1 MTGGLGRSVL
11 AVRAGGSMQKMMQQ
25 LIEDRWEMERGTLM
39 FSGDRLDLAL
49 TPGALFEGT
58 FTVFGSGNEGAYG
71 YVTST
76 DRRMEC
82 LVSEFNGS
90 EETIGYRF
98 HGEYLEA
105 GDVVNGA
112 FRFVSNL
119 GEYELPYTI
128 RVEEVPAEISDLNHF
143 AALARNDW
151 EEALRLFYSRDFTRL
166 LKGNDRKYTENYRGL
181 SARPGNQHNME
192 EFLIACGKKQRNVYR
207 VREEELSVANPT
219 EMLELSV
226 TVCKDGWGYTRLKVS
241 TEGEFV
247 FTEKEVITDDDF
259 LGNQCT
265 IPVYIDNSVL
275 HRGRNFGCVKIS
287 CAGCML
293 EVPVKVMM
301 GVSQGSYQ
309 SQRILKE
316 QLIIDIMDCYQ
327 QYRLKLI
334 AGTTWLDRTA
344 GLVERL
350 VAMNDKD
357 VVSRLFQAQ
366 VLIMQ
371 ERNHEAGWVLTHV
384 MELMERQKEAEPA
397 SMAYYLYL
405 TTMVNR
411 DSEYV
416 RRATAQ
422 IEDIYRKNRGSWKVA
437 WLLLFLTPQLRRDP
451 AARWT
456 FLEKQFCSGCT
467 SPIWYL
473 ESMLTLTENPALL
486 RRLGEYE
493 IQVLHYGAR
502 KGVLSAELKEQ
513 FLYLAG
519 RFREFSP
526 VLLRL
531 LILCYEK
538 ETDERVLQEIC
549 AQLIKGGRTDK
560 EAFDWYELGVEKELR
575 ITRLYEYYMMSMDL
589 SAECPISRKA
599 LMYFAWQSSLDYEHT
614 AYLYSY
620 VLKHRQEYAELQQ
633 QYRERMERFV
643 ADQILK
649 EHINKD
655 LAYLYQELLSPS
667 MLSGQLARSLSKL
680 LFVHR
685 ISIRGGQET
694 GNLSGVVVY
703 RPDLD
708 KVWRYPV
715 TNGCAWAALYSDKD
729 TVLLEDTEGN
739 RYVTGISWSK
749 EKLINPVPFLDA
761 ISMYLSADKQSD
773 VEFDK
778 YLWDRSRKQS
788 ELSADV
794 VARGRRLLLSG
805 EVSDFVKGRT
815 QMRLLHHYRN
825 CGDTRGLDAYLE
837 EISWEVLDASS
848 RREVLRSLVLRERM
862 PKAYEWLGRFGPD
875 EVDCGTLVRL
885 CAWFVRQEQTA
896 EDPVLTEAAMYA
908 FRKGKYDGDVLR
920 YLAAFYQ
927 GLLPELEDIR
937 KASLSY
943 GVDTWELCERM
954 LVQMIFTRVLPPE
967 RTEVFRSYLGRDAKE
982 QVISAFLAGCASE
995 YLVKGEHQDGLIF
1008 REIGRMHREGQGVRD
1023 VEKLAYLKYFAE
1035 EEKNQEHA
1043 QNGVQDQP
1051 GEVRSEEIMQE
1062 FMRDLTANGIRL
1074 NFFRKIAC
1082 CEKLW
1087 RTFDDKTIV
1096 EYQAASGS
1104 KVTMHYVITRADG
1117 TEDKPCVE
1125 EMAAAPG
1132 GIFFKEFVLFFGES
1146 VQYYFTVEQERQKEI
1161 TQSFLLQKEERDESS
1176 TGRFHMINEILKN
1189 GSLEDYESMDD
1200 GLEDMYHKA
1209 YLSNRLFTMR

>member
-1 MTGGLGRSVL
+1 
-11 AVRAGGSMQKMMQQ
+11 MMQH
-25 LIEDRWEMERGTLM
+25 LIEDRWERERGTLM
-39 FSGDRLDLAL
+39 FSSDRIDLAL

-58 FTVFGSGNEGAYG
+58 FTVFGSGSEGAYG
-71 YVTST
+71 YIISA

-82 LVSEFNGS
+82 LTSEFNGS

-98 HGEYLEA
+98 HGEYLED

-112 FRFVSNL
+112 FRFISNL

-128 RVEEVPAEISDLNHF
+128 RMEEAPAEVSDLNHF

-166 LKGNDRKYTENYRGL
+166 LKGNDRKYTESYRGL

-192 EFLIACGKKQRNVYR
+192 EFLIACGKKQKITYS
-207 VREEELSVANPT
+207 VREEELSVANPS

-265 IPVYIDNSVL
+265 IPVYIDNSML

-301 GVSQGSYQ
+301 GVSQGAYQ
-309 SQRILKE
+309 SARLLRE
-316 QLIIDIMDCYQ
+316 QLIIEIMDCYQ

-357 VVSRLFQAQ
+357 VAARLFQAQ

-371 ERNHEAGWVLTHV
+371 ERSHEASWVLTHV
-384 MELMERQKEAEPA
+384 MELMERQKEVEPA

-422 IEDIYRKNRGSWKVA
+422 VEDIYRKNRGSWKVA

-456 FLEKQFCSGCT
+456 FLEKQFHSGCT

-473 ESMLTLTENPALL
+473 ESLLTLMGNPALL
-486 RRLGEYE
+486 RKLGEYE

-538 ETDERVLQEIC
+538 EADERVLQEIC

-560 EAFDWYELGVEKELR
+560 EAFGWYELGVEKELR

-589 SAECPISRKA
+589 STECSISRKA

-620 VLKHRQEYAELQQ
+620 VLKHRQEYAELMQ
-633 QYRERMERFV
+633 QYSERMERFV

-655 LAYLYQELLSPS
+655 LAYLYQELLSPA
-667 MLSGQLARSLSKL
+667 MLSGQLARCLSKL

-685 ISIRGGQET
+685 VSIKGGQEI

-715 TNGCAWAALYSDKD
+715 TNSCAWVALYSDKD

-739 RYVTGISWSK
+739 RYVTGMSWSK

-761 ISMYLSADKQSD
+761 ISMYISAGKQSD

-794 VARGRRLLLSG
+794 VARGRRLLLSL

-815 QMRLLHHYRN
+815 QMRLLHYYRN
-825 CGDTRGLDAYLE
+825 CGDARGLDAYLE

-862 PKAYEWLGRFGPD
+862 QKAYEWLGRFGP
-875 EVDCGTLVRL
+875 EGVEPGTLVRL
-885 CAWFVRQEQTA
+885 CAWFFRQTQNA
-896 EDPVLTEAAMYA
+896 EDAVLTEAAIYA
-908 FRKGKYDGDVLR
+908 FRKGKYDGDVLG
-920 YLAAFYQ
+920 YLAVFYQ
-927 GLLPELEDIR
+927 GLLSELEEIR
-937 KASLSY
+937 KAALSY
-943 GVDTWELCERM
+943 KVDTYELCERM
-954 LVQMIFTRVLPPE
+954 LVQMMFTGVLTGE
-967 RTEVFRSYLGRDAKE
+967 RMEVFRSYLGQDAKH
-982 QVISAFLAGCASE
+982 QVVSAFLAGCASD
-995 YLVKGEHQDGLIF
+995 YLLKGDKQDALIF
-1008 REIGRMHREGQGVRD
+1008 REIGRMYRQGEKVRS
-1023 VEKLAYLKYFAE
+1023 VEMLAYLKYFAE
-1035 EEKNQEHA
+1035 EGQRQGQGRQLRQVQLQE
-1043 QNGVQDQP
+1043 QEQRQYQ
-1051 GEVRSEEIMQE
+1051 EMYEEEILQE
-1062 FMRDLTANGIRL
+1062 FMQELMSSGIRL
-1074 NFFRKIAC
+1074 NFYRKIAC
-1082 CEKLW
+1082 CESLW

-1096 EYQAASGS
+1096 EFQAVPGS
-1104 KVTMHYVITRADG
+1104 KVTMHYVITQADG
-1117 TEDKPCVE
+1117 TEDKPRVE

-1146 VQYYFTVEQERQKEI
+1146 VQYYFTKEQERQKEV
-1161 TQSFLLQKEERDESS
+1161 TQSFLLQKEERDGRN
-1176 TGRFHMINEILKN
+1176 TGRFHVINEILKN
-1189 GSLEDYESMDD
+1189 GSLDDYESMDD
-1200 GLEDMYHKA
+1200 GLEDMYHKD

>member
-1 MTGGLGRSVL
+1 
-11 AVRAGGSMQKMMQQ
+11 MQKMMQQ
-25 LIEDRWEMERGTLM
+25 FIEDRWEGARGTLM
-39 FSGDRLDLAL
+39 FSSDRIDLAL
-49 TPGALFEGT
+49 APGALFEGT
-58 FTVFGSGNEGAYG
+58 FTVWGNGGEGAYG
-71 YVTST
+71 YITST

-82 LVSEFNGS
+82 LVSQFNGS

-98 HGEYLEA
+98 HGEYLED

-119 GEYELPYTI
+119 GEYELPYSI
-128 RVEEVPAEISDLNHF
+128 RLEEPPIEVVVAGTQAGDPAAKETTEKLLHLNHF
-143 AALARNDW
+143 AGLARSDW
-151 EEALRLFYSRDFTRL
+151 EEALRLFYSRDFVKL
-166 LKGNDRKYTENYRGL
+166 LVGNDRKYTEIYRGL

-192 EFLIACGKKQRNVYR
+192 EFLIACGKKQRIAYS
-207 VREEELSVANPT
+207 VREEELEVANPA

-226 TVCKDGWGYTRLKVS
+226 TVCKDGWGYTKLKVS

-259 LGNQCT
+259 LGNQCM
-265 IPVYIDNSVL
+265 IPVYIDNRLL
-275 HRGRNFGCVKIS
+275 HRGRNFGVVKIS

-293 EVPVKVMM
+293 EVPVKVMV
-301 GVSQGSYQ
+301 GAQQGAYQ
-309 SQRILKE
+309 SARIQKE
-316 QLIIDIMDCYQ
+316 QLIIEIMDCYQ

-357 VVSRLFQAQ
+357 VASRLFQAQ
-366 VLIMQ
+366 VLVMQ
-371 ERNHEAGWVLTHV
+371 ERSHEASWVLTHV
-384 MELMERQKEAEPA
+384 MELMERQKEVEPA
-397 SMAYYLYL
+397 AMAYYLYL

-422 IEDIYRKNRGSWKVA
+422 VEDIYRRNRGSWKVA
-437 WLLLFLTPQLRRDP
+437 WLLMFLTPQLRRDP

-456 FLEKQFCSGCT
+456 FLERQFQHGCT

-473 ESMLTLTENPALL
+473 EALLTLTGNPALL
-486 RRLGEYE
+486 RKLGEYE

-502 KGVLSAELKEQ
+502 KGVLSADLKEQ

-538 ETDERVLQEIC
+538 EADERVLQEIC

-560 EAFDWYELGVEKELR
+560 EAFRWYELGVEKELR
-575 ITRLYEYYMMSMDL
+575 ITRLYEYYIMSMDL

-599 LMYFAWQSSLDYEHT
+599 LMYFAWQSSMDYEHT

-620 VLKHRQEYAELQQ
+620 VLRHRQEYGELMQ
-633 QYRERMERFV
+633 QYSQRMERFV

-649 EHINKD
+649 GHINRD
-655 LAYLYQELLSPS
+655 LAYLYQELLTPA
-667 MLSGQLARSLSKL
+667 MLSGQLARCLSRL

-685 ISIRGGQET
+685 IIIKNGKES
-694 GNLSGVVVY
+694 GNLSAAVVY

-715 TNGCAWAALYSDKD
+715 VNGCAWVVLYSDKD

-739 RYVTGISWSK
+739 CYVTGISWSK
-749 EKLINPVPFLDA
+749 EKLIDPVPFLDG
-761 ISMYLSADKQSD
+761 ISRYVSPQKQSE

-788 ELSADV
+788 VLSADV
-794 VARGRRLLLSG
+794 VERGRRLINAS

-815 QMRLLHHYRN
+815 QMRLLYHYRD
-825 CGDTRGLDAYLE
+825 CEDPKGFHAYLE

-848 RREVLRSLVLRERM
+848 RREVLRSLVLREQM
-862 PKAYEWLGRFGPD
+862 QKAYEWLSRFGP
-875 EVDCGTLVRL
+875 EGVDAGALVRL
-885 CAWFVRQEQTA
+885 CAWFIRQTQNA
-896 EDPVLTEAAMYA
+896 EDAVLLEAAMYA
-908 FRKGKYDGDVLR
+908 FRQGKYDGDMLS
-920 YLAAFYQ
+920 YLAVYYQ
-927 GLLPELEDIR
+927 GRLSELEEIR
-937 KASLSY
+937 KAALSY
-943 GVDTWELCERM
+943 HVDTHELCERM
-954 LVQMIFTRVLPPE
+954 LVQMMFTGVMTGE
-967 RTEVFRSYLGRDAKE
+967 RMEVFRSYLSQDAKH
-982 QVISAFLAGCASE
+982 QVVSAFLSGCASD
-995 YLVKGEHQDGLIF
+995 YLLKGEKQDALIF
-1008 REIGRMHREGQGVRD
+1008 REIGRMHRQGERVSGA
-1023 VEKLAYLKYFAE
+1023 EKLAFLKYFAE
-1035 EEKNQEHA
+1035 EGLCRESYQE
-1043 QNGVQDQP
+1043 
-1051 GEVRSEEIMQE
+1051 ETLQE
-1062 FMRDLTANGIRL
+1062 FMQELMNSGIRL
-1074 NFFRKIAC
+1074 PFYRKISC
-1082 CEKLW
+1082 CEGLW

-1096 EYQAASGS
+1096 ECQASPGS
-1104 KVTMHYVITRADG
+1104 KVTIHYIIRQADG

-1125 EMAAAPG
+1125 EMSAAPG

-1146 VQYYFTVEQERQKEI
+1146 VQYYFTKEQERQKEV
-1161 TQSFLLQKEERDESS
+1161 TQSFSQQRVDLDESS
-1176 TGRFHMINEILKN
+1176 TGRFHLINEILKY
-1189 GSLEDYESMDD
+1189 GSLDDYESMDHA
-1200 GLEDMYHKA
+1200 LEDMYHKE